1 MHLLFFDIWKRGSGY
16 NSKPTDT
23 VFILVGSGILSK
35 CMLKLL
41 IYRGHNSIDSIVGIG
56 ILPTCIWQLLIYRGP
71 SSSNPT
77 VTILVGIGIL
87 LKCMF

>member
-1 MHLLFFDIWKRGSGY
+1 MPTSISTLGLESWGNAFFDIWMTGSGY

-23 VFILVGSGILSK
+23 VFILVGIGILSK

-56 ILPTCIWQLLIYRGP
+56 ILPKCMLQLLIYIEDRVVP
-71 SSSNPT
+71 
-77 VTILVGIGIL
+77 IQ
-87 LKCMF
+87 K

>member
-1 MHLLFFDIWKRGSGY
+1 VDRKTGLGY

-23 VFILVGSGILSK
+23 GFDILVGIGILSK

-56 ILPTCIWQLLIYRGP
+56 ILPKCMLQVLIYRGT

-77 VTILVGIGIL
+77 VIILVGIGIL